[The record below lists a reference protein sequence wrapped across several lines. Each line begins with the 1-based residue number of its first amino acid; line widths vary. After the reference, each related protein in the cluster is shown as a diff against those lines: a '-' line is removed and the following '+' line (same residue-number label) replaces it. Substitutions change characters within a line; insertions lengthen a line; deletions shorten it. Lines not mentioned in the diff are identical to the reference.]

1 MVGVISDA
9 KQYSSEKE
17 PPIAVYFP
25 FEQYV
30 ARNMFMVIRTTR
42 DPAEMTSAITKEIQ
56 ALNPEMPVFDVST
69 MDQRLHDSLARRQ
82 FSMLS
87 GLQARSL

>member
-1 MVGVISDA
+1 VGVINDA

-42 DPAEMTSAITKEIQ
+42 DPAQVTSAITKEI
-56 ALNPEMPVFDVST
+56 
-69 MDQRLHDSLARRQ
+69 
-82 FSMLS
+82 
-87 GLQARSL
+87 